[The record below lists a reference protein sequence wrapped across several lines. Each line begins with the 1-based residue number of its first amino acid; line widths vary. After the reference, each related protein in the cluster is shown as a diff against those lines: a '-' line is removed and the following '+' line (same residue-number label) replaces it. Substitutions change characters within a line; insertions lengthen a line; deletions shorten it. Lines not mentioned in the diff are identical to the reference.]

1 MLFAFT
7 RKVVHFLRVMNDGEG
22 EKNKNLGKWCAHTWG
37 RRDYSLRTRSNSLRS
52 KSNYLRAKSNYL
64 WGRKNYL
71 WATQHNSPFLSTTLV
86 RATSRAYT
94 TRHSYFFL
102 HFLHLTHR
110 RAAFFL
116 TIRGVGEG
124 FLLWKSFTRNVL
136 KNREKDA
143 VVKDWRIKTTP
154 IVWNMRAREASISRN
169 HRRVW
174 QDVNFVLKW
183 AGSGKNRGRDVYI

>member
-1 MLFAFT
+1 
-7 RKVVHFLRVMNDGEG
+7 MNDGEG

-52 KSNYLRAKSNYL
+52 KSNYLWAKSNYL

-71 WATQHNSPFLSTTLV
+71 WAAQHHFPFLPTTLA

-94 TRHSYFFL
+94 TRHSCFFPSPPSL
-102 HFLHLTHR
+102 NPSKGS
-110 RAAFFL
+110 FFL

-124 FLLWKSFTRNVL
+124 SLLGQSFTRNVL
-136 KNREKDA
+136 RNREKDA

-154 IVWNMRAREASISRN
+154 IVWNTRAREAALLRN
-169 HRRVW
+169 HRRVC

-183 AGSGKNRGRDVYI
+183 TGSGKNGRRDVYI

>member
-7 RKVVHFLRVMNDGEG
+7 RKVVHFLRVMNDGKG

-71 WATQHNSPFLSTTLV
+71 WATQHNSPFLSTTLA

-94 TRHSYFFL
+94 TWHSCFFPSLPSPDPSKGSFFSDNPRGGWRYFTLEIL
-102 HFLHLTHR
+102 HPQRFEKQR
-110 RAAFFL
+110 ERCS
-116 TIRGVGEG
+116 GEG
-124 FLLWKSFTRNVL
+124 L
-136 KNREKDA
+136 KDKNHTYSGEYA
-143 VVKDWRIKTTP
+143 C
-154 IVWNMRAREASISRN
+154 ARSRPPKESAQGLA
-169 HRRVW
+169 RC
-174 QDVNFVLKW
+174 
-183 AGSGKNRGRDVYI
+183 